1 MPPPGAGEAV
11 AVTRVGEAGQ
21 RGARARSDCWVRV
34 EIRDG
39 GGLDLAVRS
48 KVEAMYGEAVRR
60 TCRRVLDALAVRHA
74 AVTVE
79 DQGALDYVLA
89 ARVEAAVRRAGA
101 GGGATFLPDP
111 GPGWE
116 ARTAR
121 ERLRRS
127 RLYLPGGEPRHF
139 VNARLHQPDA
149 IILDLEDAVAPSEK
163 DAARILVR
171 NALRAVDF
179 RPCERMVRIN
189 QGDLGL
195 QDVDAVARFNVHAI
209 LIPKAESAEQVRA
222 VDARAE
228 AARRAAGLPEP
239 CFLVPIVETALGCF
253 NALAIASASPNVVAL
268 TIGLED
274 YTADLGVERTAEGR
288 ESLWARQTVVNA
300 ARAAGVAPSDS
311 VFSDVADL
319 DGLRA
324 AVLEAKALG
333 FEGKGCIHPR
343 QIPVVHAAF
352 APTPDEIARAQ
363 RIVLAFEDATARGIG
378 VVAVGSRMVDPP
390 VVKRALRTLRTSE
403 ELALVPPDWRETA
416 RVAGAA
422 DGSRTEPA
430 ERGGAE

>member
-1 MPPPGAGEAV
+1 MPPPGPGEAV
-11 AVTRVGEAGQ
+11 AVTRVGEAGR
-21 RGARARSDCWVRV
+21 RGARARSDCWARV

-39 GGLDLAVRS
+39 GGIDLAVRS

-60 TCRRVLDALAVRHA
+60 TCRRVLEALAVRHA
-74 AVTVE
+74 AVTIE
-79 DQGALDYVLA
+79 DEGALDYVLV
-89 ARVEAAVRRAGA
+89 ARVEVAARRAGA
-101 GGGATFLPDP
+101 AGDATFLPDP
-111 GPGWE
+111 GPGRD

-121 ERLRRS
+121 DRLRRS

-195 QDVDAVARFNVHAI
+195 EDVDALAPENVHAI
-209 LIPKAESAEQVRA
+209 LIPKAESADQVRA

-239 CFLVPIVETALGCF
+239 CLLVPIIETALGCF
-253 NALAIASASPNVVAL
+253 NAFAIASASPNVVAL

-300 ARAAGVAPSDS
+300 ARAAGVSPSDS

-319 DGLRA
+319 EGLRA

-343 QIPVVHAAF
+343 QVPVVHAAF

-378 VVAVGSRMVDPP
+378 VVAVGSKMVDPP
-390 VVKRALRTLRTSE
+390 VVKRALRTLRAAGD
-403 ELALVPPDWRETA
+403 LALLAPDWRETA
-416 RVAGAA
+416 RVVGGA
-422 DGSRTEPA
+422 DGSRAESA

>member
-1 MPPPGAGEAV
+1 MTG
-11 AVTRVGEAGQ
+11 VGEAGP
-21 RGARARSDCWVRV
+21 RGERARSDCWVRV

-39 GGLDLAVRS
+39 GGIDLGVRS

-60 TCRRVLDALAVRHA
+60 TCRAVLDALGVRHA
-74 AVTVE
+74 VVSVE
-79 DQGALDYVLA
+79 DQGALDFVLA
-89 ARVEAAVRRAGA
+89 ARLEAAVKRAGA
-101 GGGATFLPDP
+101 GGGAAFLPP
-111 GPGWE
+111 SGPGADAPP
-116 ARTAR
+116 ARD
-121 ERLRRS
+121 RLRRS
-127 RLYLPGGEPRHF
+127 RLYLPGSEPRHF
-139 VNARLHQPDA
+139 VNARLHAPDA
-149 IILDLEDAVAPSEK
+149 VILDLEDAVAPSEK
-163 DAARILVR
+163 DAARLLVR

-195 QDVDAVARFNVHAI
+195 EDVDAVVPQNVHAL

-222 VDARAE
+222 VDARAD
-228 AARRAAGLPEP
+228 AARRAAGLREP
-239 CFLVPIVETALGCF
+239 CFLVPIIETALGCF

-324 AVLEAKALG
+324 AVLEARALG

-343 QIPVVHAAF
+343 QVPIVHAAF
-352 APTPDEIARAQ
+352 APTADEIARAQ
-363 RIVLAFEDATARGIG
+363 RIVLAFEDATRRGVG
-378 VVAVGSRMVDPP
+378 VVTVGSKMVDPP
-390 VVKRALRTLRTSE
+390 VVKRALRTLRTAE
-403 ELALVPPDWRETA
+403 ELALVSPDWRRAERA
-416 RVAGAA
+416 PAEGGDRRAPAEGAGAQ
-422 DGSRTEPA
+422 
-430 ERGGAE
+430 